1 MDISM
6 TNRIVSTATAQ
17 ASQSTSDAI
26 NIRVLKKAIDIQS
39 DTAMALLNALS
50 QPPQVQTALATS
62 GNLGTQL
69 NTFA

>member
-1 MDISM
+1 MVSM
-6 TNRIVSTATAQ
+6 T
-17 ASQSTSDAI
+17 STSSPVTQAAAAASGTPGAAQI
-26 NIRVLKKAIDIQS
+26 LVLRKALQLEQQG
-39 DTAMALLNALS
+39 ALALLNALP

>member
-26 NIRVLKKAIDIQS
+26 NIRVLKKAIDIQ
-39 DTAMALLNALS
+39 ANAAATLI
-50 QPPQVQTALATS
+50 QAIPQVPTLATS

-69 NTFA
+69 NTYA

>member
-1 MDISM
+1 MDTSM
-6 TNRIVSTATAQ
+6 TNGIVSTATALATQ
-17 ASQSTSDAI
+17 KNSDAL

-39 DTAMALLNALS
+39 STAMAMINALP

-62 GNLGTQL
+62 GNLGTKL

>member
-1 MDISM
+1 MDTSM
-6 TNRIVSTATAQ
+6 TNSIVSTATALATQ
-17 ASQSTSDAI
+17 KNSDAL

-39 DTAMALLNALS
+39 DTAMALISSLP
-50 QPPQVQTALATS
+50 QPQQVQTALATS

>member
-1 MDISM
+1 MDTSM
-6 TNRIVSTATAQ
+6 TNSIVSTATAM
-17 ASQSTSDAI
+17 ASKSSSDAL

-39 DTAMALLNALS
+39 DTAMTLLNALP

>member
-1 MDISM
+1 MDTSM
-6 TNRIVSTATAQ
+6 TNSIVSTATAM
-17 ASQSTSDAI
+17 ASKSSSDAL

-39 DTAMALLNALS
+39 DTAMALISSLP